1 MEATKKVAEGNYDT
15 EIPPTNHKD
24 TIGKMQNAF
33 RHMQQ
38 TLISRREDIRQN
50 DEKIAKDSAELEQAL
65 PPAQEASERRKL
77 FIQDVSRQFA
87 TPLNIIDG
95 LARVLQ
101 DKITSRH
108 RGKVGKN
115 SKSGEDISHICTTMK
130 QNAVLLNRTT
140 LMLYDIS
147 ETGVADTSRYNKTDR
162 VSCNELGREC
172 INYIEGVMDSPA
184 IVFETDL
191 PDSLSIKSNWLFME
205 RTIRELLR
213 NAVKFSDG
221 QHILLRLTQTDT
233 TVRYTVEDVG
243 PGIPSEAKKLIFVPF
258 MKVDNQSEGLG
269 LGLPLCKAHMD
280 GLGGIIGFDE
290 NYQQGC
296 SVFIELPKD

>member
-1 MEATKKVAEGNYDT
+1 
-15 EIPPTNHKD
+15 
-24 TIGKMQNAF
+24 
-33 RHMQQ
+33 
-38 TLISRREDIRQN
+38 
-50 DEKIAKDSAELEQAL
+50 
-65 PPAQEASERRKL
+65 
-77 FIQDVSRQFA
+77 
-87 TPLNIIDG
+87 
-95 LARVLQ
+95 
-101 DKITSRH
+101 
-108 RGKVGKN
+108 
-115 SKSGEDISHICTTMK
+115 
-130 QNAVLLNRTT
+130 
-140 LMLYDIS
+140 
-147 ETGVADTSRYNKTDR
+147 
-162 VSCNELGREC
+162 
-172 INYIEGVMDSPA
+172 MDSPA